1 MNYYKILQ
9 FVILDNKYNSQ
20 FTNTL
25 LMIEEES
32 FNHVL
37 GYTLKNFDLTLFKDL
52 ISEDSEVFAKLIN
65 EFITNIEENPL
76 NATSKEFK
84 FIEDDINKIILFNLK
99 FLIKNVDFL
108 CIWES
113 FFEELN
119 KIEKRLKKG
128 QKFDIIT

>member
-119 KIEKRLKKG
+119 KIEKRLKKE

>member
-1 MNYYKILQ
+1 MNYHKIFQ

-76 NATSKEFK
+76 NGSSKEFK
-84 FIEDDINKIILFNLK
+84 FIEDDINKIIVFNLK
-99 FLIKNVDFL
+99 FLIKNLDFL

-119 KIEKRLKKG
+119 KIEKRLKKE

>member
-1 MNYYKILQ
+1 MNYYKIFQ
-9 FVILDNKYNSQ
+9 FVILDNKYHSQ

-37 GYTLKNFDLTLFKDL
+37 GYTLKNFDLTMFKDL

-76 NATSKEFK
+76 NASSKEFK
-84 FIEDDINKIILFNLK
+84 FIEDDINKIIVFNLK

-108 CIWES
+108 CIWDS

-119 KIEKRLKKG
+119 KIEKRLRKE